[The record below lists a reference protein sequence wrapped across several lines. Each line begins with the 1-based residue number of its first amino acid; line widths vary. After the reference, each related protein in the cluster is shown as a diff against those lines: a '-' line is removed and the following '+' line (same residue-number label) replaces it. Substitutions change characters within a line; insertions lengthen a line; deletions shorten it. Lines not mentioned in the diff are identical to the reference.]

1 VKSLGAKTLNYT
13 APVWIVGTYDAA
25 GKANGMAVSWGG
37 ICCSQ
42 PPCLSVALRKATHSY
57 ASLDGKGD
65 FTVSVPSESQA
76 VAADYFGI
84 ATGRETDKFRDTG
97 LTAAKAALVEAPYVA
112 EFPLVYECRVRHKV
126 VIGLHT
132 LFVGEIL
139 DVKASEEV
147 LGPDGL
153 PDIGKLRPFVFIA
166 GPRAYHG
173 IGARI
178 GKAFE
183 IGKKPRG

>member
-1 VKSLGAKTLNYT
+1 VKSLGAKTLVYT
-13 APVWIVGTYDAA
+13 APVWIVGSYDAA
-25 GKANGMAVSWGG
+25 GKPNGMAVSWGG

-65 FTVSVPSESQA
+65 FTVSVPSETQV

-84 ATGRETDKFRDTG
+84 ASGRETDKFQDTG
-97 LTAAKAALVEAPYVA
+97 LTPAKSALVDAPYVA
-112 EFPLVYECRVRHKV
+112 EFPLVYECRVRHKLEV
-126 VIGLHT
+126 GLHT

-139 DVKASEEV
+139 DVKVSEAA
-147 LGPDGL
+147 LGADGH
-153 PDIGKLRPFVFIA
+153 PDIEKLRPFVFLA
-166 GPRAYHG
+166 GPRVYHG
-173 IGARI
+173 IGRRL